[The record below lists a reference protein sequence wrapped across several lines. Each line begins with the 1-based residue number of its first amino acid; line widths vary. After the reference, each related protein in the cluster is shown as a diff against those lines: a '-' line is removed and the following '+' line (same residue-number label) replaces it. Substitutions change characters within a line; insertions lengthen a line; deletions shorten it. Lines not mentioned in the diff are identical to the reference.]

1 MNYLGI
7 ELNNFAVAELKQG
20 NIVKAFEL
28 LSYACEKAMQ
38 KHHAHVD
45 SSNKTYRYAWEDCT
59 MALTQKLHHLS
70 KFSEG
75 CMPFLYLKFLTI
87 ETPLGRE
94 SVEGLCPCG
103 FSWVLWYKYVPEG
116 LFFI

>member
-7 ELNNFAVAELKQG
+7 ELNNFAVGELKQG
-20 NIVKAFEL
+20 NFVKAFEL
-28 LSYACEKAMQ
+28 LSYACEKTMQ
-38 KHHAHVD
+38 KHHVHVD
-45 SSNKTYRYAWEDCT
+45 SSSRTYRYAWEDCT
-59 MALTQKLHHLS
+59 IALNQKLHHLS
-70 KFSEG
+70 KFNEG

-103 FSWVLWYKYVPEG
+103 FAWVLWYK
-116 LFFI
+116 